1 MHLHIFRLFR
11 FFGVQNSLCGACFD
25 HKFSQ
30 FDRMRGDKNQIFC
43 TLVDK
48 SGEVALTIGGLSGI
62 FKGHDYLKG
71 RFERTPY
78 DKSSMRSVYHVRN
91 IDEFRL
97 KSMPPGN
104 YIDYRI

>member
-1 MHLHIFRLFR
+1 MGNC
-11 FFGVQNSLCGACFD
+11 GVVD
-25 HKFSQ
+25 
-30 FDRMRGDKNQIFC
+30 
-43 TLVDK
+43 LVDK
-48 SGEVALTIGGLSGI
+48 TGEVALTIGGLSGI

-104 YIDYRI
+104 YFDYRLWFFATEETKSGIQRWQKRPKIFH